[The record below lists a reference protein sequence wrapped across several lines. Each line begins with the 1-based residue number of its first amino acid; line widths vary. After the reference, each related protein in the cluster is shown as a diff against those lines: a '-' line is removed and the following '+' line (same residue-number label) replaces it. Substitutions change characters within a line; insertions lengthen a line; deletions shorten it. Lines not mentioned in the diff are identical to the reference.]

1 MDAKPEFGIPM
12 KVEEGIF
19 LLKMPIPYTLDHINL
34 WLLRDADGWTI
45 VDSGFFSEE
54 SVLLWNKVLADFC
67 NNEAIQKIIITHFHP
82 DHVGMAQWLAHKTN
96 APVHM
101 SQIEYLT
108 TQMACQD
115 YSEEQKLVRC
125 QYFERFGVGQEEV
138 IQLQNR
144 IGGYVVGVPE
154 APISYQRLVDGE
166 SIIINHEAWQLLQ
179 YSGHSPGHICLYHP
193 ERHLL
198 ISGDQVLPNISPNIS
213 VQFNEPEADPLA
225 DYLDSLD
232 NLSTFSNKMLV
243 LPSHGRVFKGLHER
257 LTALK
262 KGHYKSLDQLR
273 RFCQQGR
280 SGLEVIEEL
289 YGNCLSLFNLSLAT
303 GEAMAHL
310 NYLIKI
316 GDMSRTGDAVYEYKT
331 N

>member
-1 MDAKPEFGIPM
+1 M
-12 KVEEGIF
+12 
-19 LLKMPIPYTLDHINL
+19 
-34 WLLRDADGWTI
+34 
-45 VDSGFFSEE
+45 
-54 SVLLWNKVLADFC
+54 
-67 NNEAIQKIIITHFHP
+67 IQKIIITHFHP
-82 DHVGMAQWLAHKTN
+82 DHVGMAQWLAHKTS
-96 APVHM
+96 APVYM

-108 TQMACQD
+108 AQMACQD
-115 YSEEQKLVRC
+115 YSEEQRLVRS

-138 IQLQNR
+138 RQLQNR

-166 SIIINHEAWQLLQ
+166 SILINHEAWQLLEF
-179 YSGHSPGHICLYHP
+179 SGHSPGHICLYHP

-213 VQFNEPEADPLA
+213 VHFNEPEANPLA

-232 NLSTFSNKMLV
+232 DLSAYSNNMLV
-243 LPSHGRVFKGLHER
+243 FPSHGRVFKGLHER
-257 LTALK
+257 LAALK
-262 KGHYKSLDQLR
+262 EGHYQTLDQLR
-273 RFCQQGR
+273 RFCREGR

-289 YGNCLSLFNLSLAT
+289 YGNRLSLFNLSLAT

-316 GDMSRTGDAVYEYKT
+316 GNISRTDDAVYEYKT